1 MDCHVFGAAALVH
14 ETRDLP
20 YAYRNES
27 TSIPTSTGDLFP
39 ACGDA
44 VLDARASCQRQRQRQ
59 RRDAGFEGAR

>member
-1 MDCHVFGAAALVH
+1 MICHVFGAAALVH

-27 TSIPTSTGDLFP
+27 TSIPAVTGDLFP

-44 VLDARASCQRQRQRQ
+44 VLDARASASAAMLALKEHVNLSAC
-59 RRDAGFEGAR
+59 